1 VAAEALIGRSAS
13 VRPARHEGVIEIIGR
28 DRELRGIEGFLIG
41 AGVGPCALLVEG
53 EAGIGKS
60 TVFRAALELAQAKNR
75 IVLACR
81 PVQSEA
87 TYSFAAL
94 GDLLQPVPRETWDGI
109 PRPQRRA
116 LEVALL
122 QADPGTH
129 PVDQRAVAAGVH
141 SLVSRLASERPVL
154 LAVDDVQWLDRAS
167 AAALGFAI
175 RRLERER
182 VGILATRRVTEPTRL
197 DLERLVPREVFTR
210 EDIGPLSLG
219 ALQRLLRERFGDAFP
234 RSTLMRI
241 HSASGGN
248 PLFALEIGR
257 ALVGRSEHPLNEPLP
272 VPDDVR
278 ELVRAR
284 AVELPQVTRDL
295 LLAAALLAQPT
306 VGSLGRALGRR
317 VEIDLEPAEV
327 AGVARLEGDAVAFA
341 HPLHAAAVVANATA
355 AERQRMHRRLADAVD
370 ELEAQALHLALGAE
384 GPSAAIAALLERGA
398 GVARGKGSLHAA
410 AELLE
415 RARRLTPASDAEA
428 RRERGIRAA
437 ELHMHAGDRARAR
450 TSIDELLAEPL
461 SRAQRA
467 EALRLLAELH
477 MAQDDMPEAERVL
490 VQALEVA
497 DDARVAARLRLELV
511 YAASLGNDYARA
523 AEYGRDALADLAGS
537 DDGPLLAEALA
548 YSAIADFFAC
558 RGVDWS
564 KVERALELED
574 PERISLP
581 GLPPAGVAAM
591 IRMFVGRHDQAR
603 EQLERVRVQLAERGD
618 EADLGQALYWLSW
631 LETRCGN
638 FAQALRI
645 ADEAVT
651 CTSLTGTHSL
661 RRRAIAQRAWVHAH
675 LGERG
680 AVHGGCAEAASPD
693 PSEISQIDL
702 WIAAAQTLVELSV
715 GDPEAAWR
723 ASRELVEVI
732 ERTGIGEPVPLMFL
746 PDALEALIALGQLER
761 AEALL
766 DTFERRAHELDRT
779 WALATGRRC
788 RGLLLAARGDL
799 RGAGAALEQALVEH
813 ERLDMPFERA
823 RSLLVQ
829 GSLERRLRRRA
840 RARRALEA
848 ARADF
853 DRMDCTLWA
862 ARAREELTSLG
873 GRRPRAAA
881 ELTPSEQRVAELAR
895 DGLSNKQI
903 AAALFVSVHTV
914 EVHLSHVY
922 SKLRV
927 HSRAQL
933 ARRLV

>member
-1 VAAEALIGRSAS
+1 MTKPSSG
-13 VRPARHEGVIEIIGR
+13 IIGR
-28 DRELRGIEGFLIG
+28 EHELRGIEGFLIG
-41 AGVGPCALLVEG
+41 AGASLCALLMEG

-60 TVFRAALELAQAKNR
+60 TVFRAALELAQAR
-75 IVLACR
+75 DLAVLSCR

-94 GDLLQPVPRETWDGI
+94 GDLLQPVPKEAWDAL
-109 PRPQRRA
+109 PPPQHRA

-122 QADPGTH
+122 RADPGER

-141 SLVSRLASERPVL
+141 SLVSHLASKRPVL
-154 LAVDDVQWLDRAS
+154 LAVDDVQWLDAAT
-167 AAALGFAI
+167 AAALAFTV
-175 RRLERER
+175 RRSERER
-182 VGILATRRVTEPTRL
+182 IGVLATRRLTEPARL
-197 DLERLVPREVFTR
+197 DLEALVPRDTFTR
-210 EDIGPLSLG
+210 ERIGPLSLG
-219 ALQRLLRERFGDAFP
+219 ALQRLLHERFDDAFS
-234 RSTLMRI
+234 RSTLARI
-241 HSASGGN
+241 HTTSGGN

-257 ALVGRSEHPLNEPLP
+257 KLLGRSAPQLDEPLP

-284 AVELPQVTRDL
+284 VAELPRATRDL
-295 LLAAALLAQPT
+295 LLAAALLALPT
-306 VGSLGRALGRR
+306 VGALGRAFGRYPHA
-317 VEIDLEPAEV
+317 DLEPAER
-327 AGVARLEGDAVAFA
+327 AGIARMERDTVAFA
-341 HPLHAAAVVANATA
+341 HPLHAAAVVATATA
-355 AERQRMHRRLADAVD
+355 AERKRMHRRLADAVG
-370 ELEAQALHLALGAE
+370 ELEERALHLALGAE
-384 GPSAAIAALLERGA
+384 GPDASIAALLERGA
-398 GVARGKGSLHAA
+398 ALARGRGSLNAA

-437 ELHMHAGDRARAR
+437 ELHMHAGDLARAR

-461 SRAQRA
+461 SRVQRA

-477 MAQDDMPEAERVL
+477 MAQDDMLEAERVL

-523 AEYGRDALADLAGS
+523 AEYGREALADLAGS

-548 YSAIADFFAC
+548 YSAIADLFAG

-651 CTSLTGTHSL
+651 CTSLTGTHLL

-693 PSEISQIDL
+693 PREISQIDL
-702 WIAAAQTLVELSV
+702 WIAAALTLVELSV

-723 ASRELVEVI
+723 ASRELAEVI

-766 DTFERRAHELDRT
+766 DTFERRARELDRT

-813 ERLDMPFERA
+813 ERLDIPFERA
-823 RSLLVQ
+823 RTLLVQ

-840 RARRALEA
+840 RAARALEA
-848 ARADF
+848 ALAEF
-853 DRMDCTLWA
+853 ERMGCRMWA
-862 ARAREELTSLG
+862 ARARDDLTSLG
-873 GRRPRAAA
+873 GRRPRAPA
-881 ELTPSEQRVAELAR
+881 ELTASEQRVAELVR
-895 DGLSNKQI
+895 DGLSNKEI
-903 AAALFVSVHTV
+903 AAALFISVHTV
-914 EVHLSHVY
+914 EVHLSHAY
-922 SKLRV
+922 AKLGV
-927 HSRAQL
+927 HSRVQL
-933 ARRLV
+933 ARRLT